1 MTAPTENEKPAA
13 APPRVEILSTRKV
26 PHTIEVVEADPKWPE
41 IFELLKERIMKAL
54 GPTALLVEHV
64 GSTSVPN
71 MVAKPVIDM
80 DLVVA
85 DIQDEAY
92 YVPRLEEAGFQFLL
106 RSQPWHNH
114 RLFCLDE
121 PNVNL
126 HVFGDDLREVNRH
139 CLFRDWLRKTREDR
153 EIYAKIKKESSL
165 ASQRLGEDVNQYN
178 ARKSAVMKEILG
190 RAYRDFGCQEDC
202 KLHVHYK

>member
-1 MTAPTENEKPAA
+1 M
-13 APPRVEILSTRKV
+13 
-26 PHTIEVVEADPKWPE
+26 
-41 IFELLKERIMKAL
+41 
-54 GPTALLVEHV
+54 EHV

-85 DIQDEAY
+85 DILDEAY

-114 RLFCLDE
+114 RLFCLDG

-139 CLFRDWLRKTREDR
+139 
-153 EIYAKIKKESSL
+153 
-165 ASQRLGEDVNQYN
+165 
-178 ARKSAVMKEILG
+178 
-190 RAYRDFGCQEDC
+190 
-202 KLHVHYK
+202 